1 MIMLSDLAAPS
12 KPQMRTSAALNNATY
27 NYYYTRM
34 RNIAMTLY
42 RWENLPEGCNA
53 RYLEKQLYYRGFA
66 GFVPY
71 RPQGVGDSDRPTV
84 GELPKMQD
92 GWLSLPIVASDEV
105 DVYGEA
111 LKYTGYSVRY
121 NELYER
127 NEIVIV
133 RNNLCSVPTDFAVR
147 LFALRISDLE
157 RTQDVNVKAQ
167 KTPVLILTDDKR
179 RQTMKNLY
187 MQYDGNS
194 PFIFGDKSLDPQS
207 VTVLKTDAPFIA
219 GELYELKSQIWSE
232 FLTYLG
238 IDNVGMEKRERL
250 TNEEVNANN
259 EHTSMQAET
268 GLVTRRQA
276 AKELSEKCGKDVR
289 VYVRTDDIQE
299 RELALQ
305 EGVNDHGTVY
315 NGIRQFDRHELSAAT

>member
-1 MIMLSDLAAPS
+1 MITLSDISAPH

-53 RYLEKQLYYRGFA
+53 RFLEKQLYYRGFA

-71 RPQGVGDSDRPTV
+71 RMQGVNDSDRPAI
-84 GELPKMQD
+84 GALPEMKD

-105 DVYGEA
+105 DIYGEA
-111 LKYTGYSVRY
+111 LKYTAHSIRY
-121 NELYER
+121 NEIYDR
-127 NEIVIV
+127 KEIIIV

-147 LFALRISDLE
+147 LFALRISELE

-179 RQTMKNLY
+179 RHTMQNLY

-219 GELYELKSQIWSE
+219 GDLYELKTQVWSE

-250 TNEEVNANN
+250 TNEEVTANN

-276 AKELSEKCGKDVR
+276 AEELSEKCGKDVK
-289 VYVRTDDIQE
+289 VYVRTDDLAI
-299 RELALQ
+299 REIEIK
-305 EGVNDHGTVY
+305 EGDADNGEIH
-315 NGIRQFDRHELSAAT
+315 NGIRAADRYEI